1 MTSPNQYPQLPPGVA
16 PVVAGIAGEFAA
28 IRQGAEEAGRRS
40 PPVIT
45 FPPFPPF
52 PPPQVIPPSSP
63 PETQSTLA
71 PGFGWV
77 NYGGGYQQL
86 GYELIGTR
94 VFLRGLISNTTAIT
108 NGGPSIMFGMPA
120 GLRPAVTEIFPVM
133 AGTNVA
139 YRVDVNSDGTAT
151 LIGNLA
157 LSNYVSLSGITY
169 STLA

>member
-1 MTSPNQYPQLPPGVA
+1 LSSPDQYPQLPPGVA
-16 PVVAGIAGEFAA
+16 PYVAGLASEFAA
-28 IRQGAEEAGRRS
+28 IRHGAEEAGRRS

-45 FPPFPPF
+45 FPPFPP
-52 PPPQVIPPSSP
+52 PPVIPASSP

-71 PGFGWV
+71 PGLGWV

-94 VFLRGLISNTTAIT
+94 VFLRGLISNTNAIT

-120 GLRPAVTEIFPVM
+120 GLRPVVTEIFPVM
-133 AGTNVA
+133 AGTNAA
-139 YRVDVNSDGTAT
+139 YRVDINSDGTAT

>member
-1 MTSPNQYPQLPPGVA
+1 MTVPDQYPQLPDGVA
-16 PVVAGIAGEFAA
+16 PRVRGITGEFAA
-28 IRQGAEEAGRRS
+28 IRHGVEEAVRHI

-45 FPPFPPF
+45 FPPFPP
-52 PPPQVIPPSSP
+52 PPVIPASSP

-71 PGFGWV
+71 PGFGWI

-86 GYELIGTR
+86 GYETIGSR

-108 NGGPSIMFGMPA
+108 NGGPSIMFGMPV
-120 GLRPAVTEIFPVM
+120 GLRPAVTETFPAM

-139 YRVDVNSDGTAT
+139 YRVDINSDGTAT

>member
-1 MTSPNQYPQLPPGVA
+1 MTVPDQYPQLPDGVA
-16 PVVAGIAGEFAA
+16 PRVGGIASEFAA
-28 IRQGAEEAGRRS
+28 IRHGVEEAARNV

-63 PETQSTLA
+63 PETQSILA
-71 PGFGWV
+71 PGLGWA
-77 NYGGGYQQL
+77 NYGQGLQQI

-94 VFLRGLISNTTAIT
+94 LFLRGVLTNTTAIT
-108 NGGPSIMFGMPA
+108 NGGPSIMFTMPT

-139 YRVDVNSDGTAT
+139 YRVDINSDGTAT

-157 LSNYVSLSGITY
+157 LSNYVSLSGITF